1 MGYKKTVD
9 RESLTPEELEA
20 LDSGQKTEEDL
31 ISEWEVKEAEERE
44 TEKKQLS
51 DELAK
56 AKELAENYKI
66 RSEKAEQLSKEKETP
81 KTELSQTDII
91 TLAKADIHE
100 DDIDEVLEY
109 ARFKKI
115 PVKEALSSNVMKS
128 LLAERKEERKTAEAT
143 SARASRAGIRA
154 RSGEELLSEAETGK
168 VPDSEEGIKEL
179 VEARFRSKAR
189 K

>member
-9 RESLTPEELEA
+9 RASLTPEEIEA

-31 ISEWEVKEAEERE
+31 ISEWEAKETEERE
-44 TEKKQLS
+44 AEKKRFS

-66 RSEKAEQLSKEKETP
+66 RSEKAEQLGKEKETP
-81 KTELSQTDII
+81 KIELSQTDII

-115 PVKEALSSNVMKS
+115 PVKEALSSNVIKL

-143 SARASRAGIRA
+143 SIGAKRAGARAK
-154 RSGEELLSEAETGK
+154 SGKELLADAETGK
-168 VPDSEEGIKEL
+168 LPDSDEGIREL
-179 VEARFRSKAR
+179 VDARFKSKAR

>member
-1 MGYKKTVD
+1 MGYIKTVD

-20 LDSGQKTEEDL
+20 LDSGSKTEEDL
-31 ISEWEVKEAEERE
+31 ISEWEAKEAEERE
-44 TEKKQLS
+44 AEKKQLS

-66 RSEKAEQLSKEKETP
+66 RSEKAEKKGEKDTP

-100 DDIDEVLEY
+100 DDIDEVLEL
-109 ARFKKI
+109 AKFKKI
-115 PVKEALSSNVMKS
+115 SVKEALSSNVMKS

-143 SARASRAGIRA
+143 SAGAK
-154 RSGEELLSEAETGK
+154 RSGTRAKSGDELLSDANTGK
-168 VPDSEEGIKEL
+168 LPDTDEGIKEL
-179 VEARFRSKAR
+179 ADARFQSKTR